1 MTRALTHAGRRGF
14 TLIEV
19 VIALTIV
26 ATLLVVMFAGLR
38 VGMAAW
44 QRGDERAETLQRTRS
59 LMQILTRSLAATNPY
74 KAPPTGGNPAR
85 LLFEGEPDRLAF
97 VTTAAPFP
105 AAEPIAYTAVTLSQD
120 AGAGLAIRQKALP
133 NANAF
138 ERLPPVAVDTST
150 AAIAFRY
157 LKDDSLRTW
166 TDRWDTANEKT
177 LPMAIEVTLTLVQ
190 GGRPIPQPPLTIA
203 LKVLAP

>member
-1 MTRALTHAGRRGF
+1 MTRAMTRLDRRGF
-14 TLIEV
+14 TLVEV

-59 LMQILTRSLAATNPY
+59 LMQVLTRSLAATNPY
-74 KAPPTGGNPAR
+74 KTPPTKGEPAR

-120 AGAGLAIRQKALP
+120 PGAGLAIRQKALP
-133 NANAF
+133 NEKPF
-138 ERLPPVAVDTST
+138 ERLPPVAVDGSS

-157 LKDDSLRTW
+157 LKDDSRAW

-177 LPMAIEVTLTLVQ
+177 LPAAIEVTLTLVQ
-190 GGRPIPQPPLTIA
+190 GGRPIQQPPLTIS